1 MVLLFLISKIKIKIL
16 LRDLHLTLDT
26 IRVQMLI
33 KEKMVHTSSRL
44 IRNSLY
50 NIHQFMKMHYN
61 FVKGNIQL
69 SF

>member
-33 KEKMVHTSSRL
+33 KEKMVHTSSQL

-50 NIHQFMKMHYN
+50 NIHQFMKMHFN
-61 FVKGNIQL
+61 FGKGNIQL